1 MIVERNDG
9 EKSGSV
15 ILEMLLV
22 IILGSTLGVVMA
34 LASSG
39 FVLGVGAL
47 GALRGTASAHLPETL
62 QALSPFAPLLTL
74 LLAAGAVLLVRR
86 LFSITRW
93 HGPADS
99 ILAAHQSG
107 NTLDVKAG
115 LGSTLAAFLS
125 AGGGASVGQYGPLVH
140 FGATVAALVAKLR
153 RTRVRADTFIGCGV
167 AAAISAG
174 FNAPLAGMVFAH
186 EAILPALLL
195 ALHRPDLHRL
205 HRRFRNG
212 AAVFRGGG
220 VFRGTSP
227 LRSYRGH
234 ALRTDR
240 RPPRRA
246 HRRSFPP

>member
-1 MIVERNDG
+1 MERNDG

-125 AGGGASVGQYGPLVH
+125 ASGGVQANMDPSSILGQPSPPSWRSSAELGCEPC
-140 FGATVAALVAKLR
+140 
-153 RTRVRADTFIGCGV
+153 FIGCGRR
-167 AAAISAG
+167 SRLHG

-186 EAILPALLL
+186 EAILRHYSWRSIAPT
-195 ALHRPDLHRL
+195 HRL
-205 HRRFRNG
+205 YRPSATAQRFSG
-212 AAVFRGGG
+212 GGG

-227 LRSYRGH
+227 LRSYRG
-234 ALRTDR
+234 
-240 RPPRRA
+240 RP
-246 HRRSFPP
+246 SY

>member
-186 EAILPALLL
+186 EAILRHYSWRSIAPISIASIAASATAQRFFGGRWCFPWNQSPSLL
-195 ALHRPDLHRL
+195 
-205 HRRFRNG
+205 
-212 AAVFRGGG
+212 
-220 VFRGTSP
+220 S
-227 LRSYRGH
+227 RSCPSY
-234 ALRTDR
+234 
-240 RPPRRA
+240 
-246 HRRSFPP
+246 

>member
-1 MIVERNDG
+1 MMERKDDG
-9 EKSGSV
+9 KSGSV
-15 ILEMLLV
+15 LLEMLLV

-34 LASSG
+34 LASSV
-39 FVLGVGAL
+39 FVLGVGFL
-47 GALRGTASAHLPETL
+47 SDLRKDAPATLPPGLE
-62 QALSPFAPLLTL
+62 ALSPFTPLLTL

-140 FGATVAALVAKLR
+140 FGATVGALVAKLG
-153 RTRVRADTFIGCGV
+153 RTRVRADTFLGCGV

-186 EAILPALLL
+186 EAILR
-195 ALHRPDLHRL
+195 H
-205 HRRFRNG
+205 
-212 AAVFRGGG
+212 
-220 VFRGTSP
+220 
-227 LRSYRGH
+227 YY
-234 ALRTDR
+234 
-240 RPPRRA
+240 
-246 HRRSFPP
+246 

>member
-1 MIVERNDG
+1 M
-9 EKSGSV
+9 
-15 ILEMLLV
+15 
-22 IILGSTLGVVMA
+22 GVVMA

-174 FNAPLAGMVFAH
+174 FNAPLAGMS
-186 EAILPALLL
+186 LPTK
-195 ALHRPDLHRL
+195 
-205 HRRFRNG
+205 RFCGITPG
-212 AAVFRGGG
+212 APSPRSP
-220 VFRGTSP
+220 SP
-227 LRSYRGH
+227 LSP
-234 ALRTDR
+234 L
-240 RPPRRA
+240 PQ
-246 HRRSFPP
+246 RRSGFSGGRWCFPWNQSPSLLSRSCPSY